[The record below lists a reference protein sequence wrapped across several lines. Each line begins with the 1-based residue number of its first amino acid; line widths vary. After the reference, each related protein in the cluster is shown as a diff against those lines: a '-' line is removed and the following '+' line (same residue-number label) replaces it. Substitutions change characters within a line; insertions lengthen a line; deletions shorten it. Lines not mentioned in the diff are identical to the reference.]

1 MGNSSSDETVLA
13 GSLFFNAAFDWG
25 DEIDLARAAALAPSQ
40 EQDLGRRPRTP
51 ASIGYRPA
59 PLRFPLPEVVVRI
72 GDADVRAQAEA
83 SVFDFGGVNVRLEIP
98 LGQAA
103 EELRRFAGDPTLQA
117 TLIAAARSA
126 VQNLHER
133 LRPTVKGPACS
144 ELIEEYFV
152 FRFDPS
158 NWSSVESV
166 TTAHADWL
174 AGLLRLEAGPLAAEQ
189 VNEALSR
196 RISYSPQDLVVVD
209 WAAAVVID
217 HDCAE
222 TLRALEF
229 ANLQLLEFR
238 LIDRRLDEALD
249 KAYGLIHSL
258 AKRRLLFFGRTQ
270 DRPLR
275 VLGDIKL
282 EMEALFDRAAG
293 ALKLVGDQYLAR
305 VYHLASTRLHLDEW
319 SAGIK
324 SSLETV
330 QDVYQILSDQAAAG
344 RIELLEII
352 VIVLIAVEIVISLVG
367 H

>member
-1 MGNSSSDETVLA
+1 MASFNSDEVRLN
-13 GSLFFNAAFDWG
+13 GSLYFNTAFDWG
-25 DEIDLARAAALAPSQ
+25 DEIDLVRAASLAPSQ
-40 EQDLGRRPRTP
+40 EQELGRRPRTP

-59 PLRFPLPEVVVRI
+59 PLRFPLPEIVVRF
-72 GDADVRAQAEA
+72 GDADVRASAEA

-98 LGQAA
+98 LRHAA
-103 EELRRFAGDPTLQA
+103 KELRRLAGDPTLQPA
-117 TLIAAARSA
+117 LIAAARSA
-126 VQNLHER
+126 VQDLHQR
-133 LRPTVKGPACS
+133 LQPTVKGPAWS
-144 ELIEEYFV
+144 ELVEEYFV

-158 NWSSVESV
+158 NWSSVESA

-174 AGLLRLEAGPLAAEQ
+174 AGLLRLEAGSLAAEQ
-189 VNEALSR
+189 VVEALGR

-238 LIDRRLDEALD
+238 MIDRRLDDALE

-258 AKRRLLFFGRTQ
+258 AKRRLLFFGRKQ

-282 EMEALFDRAAG
+282 EMESLFDRAAG

-305 VYHLASTRLHLDEW
+305 VYRLAATRLHLDEW
-319 SAGIK
+319 SSGIK

-344 RIELLEII
+344 RIELLEIV